1 MNSVESLS
9 MGICTM
15 TEINDSYNSFIP
27 DHPFIAVT
35 KDTLENKIRELIN
48 GKDIVN
54 EYGSIGRNWVQK
66 YHDIKQVSDALYNY
80 YESIGVKL

>member
-1 MNSVESLS
+1 
-9 MGICTM
+9 M

-66 YHDIKQVSDALYNY
+66 YHDIKQVSDRLYNY

>member
-1 MNSVESLS
+1 

-35 KDTLENKIRELIN
+35 KDNLENKIRDLIKERDMIN
-48 GKDIVN
+48 K
-54 EYGSIGRNWVQK
+54 YGSYGRNWVQK
-66 YHDIKQVSDALYNY
+66 YHDIKQVSDALYDY
-80 YESIGVKL
+80 YESIGVKF

>member
-1 MNSVESLS
+1 
-9 MGICTM
+9 M
-15 TEINDSYNSFIP
+15 TEINDSYHSFIP
-27 DHPFIAVT
+27 DHPFVAVT

-54 EYGSIGRNWVQK
+54 KYGINGRSWVQK
-66 YHDIKQVSDALYNY
+66 YHDIKQVSDVLYNY